1 MKENP
6 KILKLNYR
14 MLQFDENIDV
24 DWLIPSPR
32 QNHLLQ
38 PLDKDSSCSYLDTS
52 VTIIN
57 SRLETN
63 NSDIKINFYL
73 SRAQHLCS
81 CYQVSVHFLFMSPSR
96 LLIFWYN
103 NMLTFS
109 HGFIFLPP
117 CSGHLISLLFKVF
130 NAFLAGKL

>member
-1 MKENP
+1 
-6 KILKLNYR
+6 

-73 SRAQHLCS
+73 GRAQHLCS
-81 CYQVSVHFLFMSPSR
+81 CY
-96 LLIFWYN
+96 
-103 NMLTFS
+103 
-109 HGFIFLPP
+109 
-117 CSGHLISLLFKVF
+117 
-130 NAFLAGKL
+130 